1 MNFDRGTKITRGL
14 VDTLTNAKINRG
26 IVVATST
33 AVKSMML
40 SYVELHAQLRE
51 AESKQVQGETQR
63 SAMTTTKEL
72 KQELR
77 LTKQVLRLFRD
88 GVMLLDEVDLLL
100 HPLKSELN
108 FPTGAKFDLDGSE
121 GGERWTLPMHLL
133 DALFYTQTQVC
144 TSLESTKESKQVLSS
159 IKQVITQGYVKS
171 LYMLVVFI
179 VPLPNTDHYYEQTGS
194 DHGVECIQ
202 ACLFFYF

>member
-1 MNFDRGTKITRGL
+1 MIVRYTLNFDRGTKITRGL

-159 IKQVITQGYVKS
+159 IKQVITQGYVKCTCWLYS
-171 LYMLVVFI
+171 LCRFQIPIILR
-179 VPLPNTDHYYEQTGS
+179 TDRLGS
-194 DHGVECIQ
+194 RC
-202 ACLFFYF
+202 